1 MPTRRKNL
9 AVRPISSANLFAL
22 AILNLRRHGL
32 RAAVN
37 IAGISIA
44 VAALAFFLSFYRGT
58 YEGVM
63 FSSVIDYAT
72 SQGQFM
78 SGSFEDD
85 DPELWL
91 EPENLL
97 DEKLAQEGIL
107 QRPTAAGGR
116 RSPILAPR
124 LLCQAF
130 AGDGSRKAAVMLAGV
145 DFEREAEV
153 LSIDDRMVG
162 GAFGGEGVVIG
173 KKLAATLSL
182 SVGDEI
188 RVQANTADG
197 ASNLDYWRISGIYS
211 SGYPPLDRGVVMMS
225 LPQAQSFLGAEGKI
239 NKLYSRLAGENDSVA
254 REREIASMGTKAESE
269 RLARLG
275 LVFKSWKNYAKPIVE
290 DAEKDSEFY
299 LIFIGILLFLSL
311 STMAGTMRVTVFER
325 KREIGML
332 RATGWLQGEIL
343 RLFLFEA
350 LVIGIAGSAA
360 GCLIG
365 GAASWALELKP
376 IAFGGTMGG
385 LDIPSFAL
393 TCDPQA
399 IDFLWSLLAGFLTAL
414 LAGIFPALSGA
425 RMPILSAMAE
435 R

>member
-1 MPTRRKNL
+1 MPARRKNL
-9 AVRPISSANLFAL
+9 AVKPISSVSLFAL

-44 VAALAFFLSFYRGT
+44 VAALVFFLSFYRGT

-72 SQGQFM
+72 SHGQLM
-78 SGSFEDD
+78 SATFEDD
-85 DPELWL
+85 DPDLWL
-91 EPENLL
+91 TRENLF
-97 DEKLAQEGIL
+97 DEGLAQDGIL
-107 QRPTAAGGR
+107 QRPTAASGR
-116 RSPILAPR
+116 WSPILAPR
-124 LLCQAF
+124 LVCQAF
-130 AGDGSRKAAVMLAGV
+130 AGDGSRKAAVTLAGV
-145 DFEREAEV
+145 DFERESKV
-153 LSIDDRMVG
+153 LSIDERMVG
-162 GAFGGEGVVIG
+162 GVFGGDGVVIG
-173 KKLAATLSL
+173 KKLAETLSL

-188 RVQANTADG
+188 RVQANTTDG

-211 SGYPPLDRGVVMMS
+211 SGYPPLDRGMIMMS
-225 LPQAQSFLGAEGKI
+225 LPQAQAFLGAEGKI
-239 NKLYSRLAGENDSVA
+239 NKLYSRLAGRNDSVA
-254 REREIASMGTKAESE
+254 RELGIAAMGAEAES
-269 RLARLG
+269 LARLG
-275 LVFKSWKNYAKPIVE
+275 LVFKSWKDYAKPIVE

-332 RATGWLQGEIL
+332 RASGWLRSEIM

-350 LVIGIAGSAA
+350 LAIGIAGSAA
-360 GCLIG
+360 GCLLG
-365 GAASWALELKP
+365 GTASWALALKP
-376 IAFGGTMGG
+376 IGFGGAMGG

-414 LAGIFPALSGA
+414 LAGIFPAASGA